1 MKAVFFSEDGVPFPP
16 DDSGLSQNTQ
26 QVTCGFGRMTAVIF
40 FSTLVGIGLNISTAA
55 KPYLV
60 RIWPYERGMFCRA
73 FFTSTT
79 HSATISRP
87 PWIAPGVRC
96 PGRPLLP
103 SVRLDW
109 SACASGRRFAK
120 ATRVQRLMAKVIS
133 DHCSATLPS
142 RLELLAE
149 GVLVSPRFRQKR
161 ARHIQRAAP

>member
-1 MKAVFFSEDGVPFPP
+1 L
-16 DDSGLSQNTQ
+16 DDTQ
-26 QVTCGFGRMTAVIF
+26 CNHLATA
-40 FSTLVGIGLNISTAA
+40 
-55 KPYLV
+55 
-60 RIWPYERGMFCRA
+60 MDRA
-73 FFTSTT
+73 W
-79 HSATISRP
+79 RQM
-87 PWIAPGVRC
+87 PW
-96 PGRPLLP
+96 RPLLP

-161 ARHIQRAAP
+161 ARHIQRAAPMTAQCPSQTLQRLWHK